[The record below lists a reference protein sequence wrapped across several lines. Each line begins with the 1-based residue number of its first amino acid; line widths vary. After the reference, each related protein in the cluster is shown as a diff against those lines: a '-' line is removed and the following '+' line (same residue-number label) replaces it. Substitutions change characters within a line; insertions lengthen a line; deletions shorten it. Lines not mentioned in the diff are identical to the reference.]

1 MSVPSGFS
9 APFFSVDR
17 HLRDEVMAHRAK
29 VFAALSQHSD
39 PGLREIGRLLASGTV
54 SPHQLLDDPRH
65 AETLRRSARKLNEMD
80 PEELRQRVFGPPAA
94 QSIGRNGVPR
104 RKEAGPASQSDY
116 TDPDNGAGG
125 VPAIRR

>member
-9 APFFSVDR
+9 APFSSFDR
-17 HLRDEVMAHRAK
+17 QVRDEVLAHRAK

-39 PGLREIGRLLASGTV
+39 PALREIGRVLAAGTV

-65 AETLRRSARKLNEMD
+65 AETLRRSARMLNEMD
-80 PEELRQRVFGPPAA
+80 PEELRRRVFGPPAE
-94 QSIGRNGVPR
+94 QNGVPGQN
-104 RKEAGPASQSDY
+104 KAGPASQRGY

>member
-9 APFFSVDR
+9 SPFFSLDQ
-17 HLRDEVMAHRAK
+17 HIHDEILEHRAK

-39 PGLREIGRLLASGTV
+39 PALREIGRLLAGGTV

-65 AETLRRSARKLNEMD
+65 AETLLRGARQLNELD
-80 PEELRQRVFGPPAA
+80 PEDLRQRLFGPPT
-94 QSIGRNGVPR
+94 GRSGEND
-104 RKEAGPASQSDY
+104 AGPASRSDY

>member
-1 MSVPSGFS
+1 MSDPSGFS
-9 APFFSVDR
+9 SPFFSLDLHV
-17 HLRDEVMAHRAK
+17 RDEVVAHRAK

-39 PGLREIGRLLASGTV
+39 PALREIGRLLASGTV

-65 AETLRRSARKLNEMD
+65 AETLRRSAQKLNEMD
-80 PEELRQRVFGPPAA
+80 PDELHLRVFGVPP
-94 QSIGRNGVPR
+94 QN
-104 RKEAGPASQSDY
+104 EAGPASRSGY

>member
-1 MSVPSGFS
+1 MSVPNGFS
-9 APFFSVDR
+9 SPFFSLDQHIHDKV
-17 HLRDEVMAHRAK
+17 LAHRAA

-39 PGLREIGRLLASGTV
+39 PALREIGRLLAGGTV

-65 AETLRRSARKLNEMD
+65 AETLRRIARKLNELD
-80 PEELRQRVFGPPAA
+80 PEELRQRILGPSAEHDT
-94 QSIGRNGVPR
+94 GRNGAPR
-104 RKEAGPASQSDY
+104 QNEAGPASQSDH